1 MEPPTTADASQWGHV
16 ATITSVR
23 GASPDRARSAVLAR
37 VDPWVWGGTLVA
49 LLTPLYTV
57 TLLRGPGYSGDAAKF
72 QYLGWVLGTGHPPGE
87 PTYTM
92 INAAFQ
98 RLVPVGNIALTANL
112 LSMVLG
118 LAAVALL
125 FHLLRTLGHRD
136 VVSFVVAGSFGLM
149 PAFWSQSS
157 VAEVY
162 TLLSLFILGT
172 IHLLVRWRQSGD
184 RRYLIGMLAVYGLSV
199 GVHTTVGLLAP
210 GIVYLVW
217 RTDRSVFRD
226 PRIVGAAVSFALL
239 GLAQYGYLFWR
250 SLDPS
255 TPYVEV
261 NVTDLASF
269 WEVITARQ
277 FQSWMFAF
285 GPEQV
290 LTERIP
296 TFGRLL
302 ARELLVLLPVAVL
315 GIVRMGRRP
324 LNVAL
329 GLWVGLLAFFMI
341 NYNVPDLPV
350 FFLPVYLLTTIWI
363 ASGISW
369 ILDRWR
375 WSPNVAMAALLVL
388 PIVFA
393 AANISH
399 VRNDGDRHAGE
410 FARTI
415 LANVPD
421 GAVIMPGDYH
431 LAQYLWFYTIGHD
444 VGRLRDIHVVSYKT
458 GVGEFGHYLQ
468 GGDLEIAEQRS
479 TVPHGRPTFV
489 LRAEDAE
496 WFSDVAGFT
505 VTPVETPAH
514 ILYRVEAPATASD
527 AGADT

>member
-1 MEPPTTADASQWGHV
+1 M
-16 ATITSVR
+16 ATITSV
-23 GASPDRARSAVLAR
+23 SRAEPAHARTRALAR
-37 VDPWVWGGTLVA
+37 VQPRTWAGALVVVVA
-49 LLTPLYTV
+49 PLYAA
-57 TLLRGPGYSGDAAKF
+57 TLLRGPGYSGDSTKF

-92 INAAFQ
+92 LNAAFQ
-98 RLVPVGNIALTANL
+98 RLVPLGNIALTANL
-112 LSMVLG
+112 LSLVLG
-118 LAAVALL
+118 LAAILLL

-136 VVSFVVAGSFGLM
+136 VVAFAVAGAFGLM

-172 IHLLVRWRQSGD
+172 IHLLVRWRQTGD

-199 GVHTTVGLLAP
+199 GVHTSVGLLAP

-226 PRIVGAAVSFALL
+226 PRVVGAAVLFALL

-255 TPYVEV
+255 TPYVEA
-261 NVTDLASF
+261 NVTDLGSF
-269 WEVITARQ
+269 VEVITARQ

-285 GPEQV
+285 TPQQV
-290 LTERIP
+290 LTERLP
-296 TFGRLL
+296 AVGRLL
-302 ARELLVLLPVAVL
+302 ARELLVLLPVAAV
-315 GIVRMGRRP
+315 GIWRMRRDP

-329 GLWVGLLAFFMI
+329 GLWTGLLVLFML

-350 FFLPVYLLTTIWI
+350 FFLPAYLLITIWI
-363 ASGISW
+363 AAGTTS
-369 ILDRWR
+369 ILDSWRWR
-375 WSPNVAMAALLVL
+375 PQVALAGLVL
-388 PIVFA
+388 LPLLFA
-393 AANISH
+393 ATNLTH
-399 VRNDGDRHAGE
+399 VRTDGDRHAGG

-421 GAVIMPGDYH
+421 GSVIMPGDYH
-431 LAQYLWFYTIGHD
+431 FAQYLWFYTIGHE
-444 VGRLRDIHVVSYKT
+444 VGPIRDIHVVSYKT

-468 GGDLEIAEQRS
+468 GGDLEIAEQRT

-496 WFSDVAGFT
+496 WFSDEAGFT

-527 AGADT
+527 AGADA